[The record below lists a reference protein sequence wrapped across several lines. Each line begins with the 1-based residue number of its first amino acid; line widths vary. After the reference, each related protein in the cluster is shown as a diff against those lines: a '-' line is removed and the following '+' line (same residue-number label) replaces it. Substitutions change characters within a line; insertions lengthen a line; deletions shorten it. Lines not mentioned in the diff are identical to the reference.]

1 MRGRKRPSRLAL
13 TLKQH
18 FAVVAFCGVALLLL
32 AALSL
37 QQHTYIG
44 AVTLTIV
51 LCVLCAG
58 YYLGYTF
65 NYKKI
70 LNHSPRHEYLY
81 KIFSTWGVLAFG
93 AVWLFLFALVG
104 TMLDQRFERLF
115 FHGEG
120 FFAIFKQLIYLSAD
134 FFLLGVPKAILPA
147 LGADIQKGPA
157 GEAFLALSSAVFKV
171 SLLAAVAATWNER
184 REARRAAQRVFQLL
198 DNKEKTAPSYQ
209 KRLVAELAKQ
219 YAATPHIQEEVGGRV
234 ISHLRGVKS
243 KEGCD
248 LAFLIAQRT
257 GSEPIFTAAVDYLI
271 AANDRRVRQL
281 EKHVTDTVL
290 SRALQQ
296 RIAPMRPNRP
306 R

>member
-1 MRGRKRPSRLAL
+1 MRGRKRSSQLVL

-18 FAVVAFCGVALLLL
+18 FAVVAFCAVALLLL
-32 AALSL
+32 AVLALQS
-37 QQHTYIG
+37 HTYIG
-44 AVTLTIV
+44 AVTLTAI

-93 AVWLFLFALVG
+93 ALWLFLFALAG
-104 TMLDQRFERLF
+104 QLLDQKFVSLF
-115 FHGEG
+115 FNGAG
-120 FFAIFKQLIYLSAD
+120 FFPIFKQLIYLCAD
-134 FFLLGVPKAILPA
+134 FFLLGIPKAILPA
-147 LGADIQKGPA
+147 LGESIQKGPA

-219 YAATPHIQEEVGGRV
+219 YAATTHIQEEVGGRV
-234 ISHLRGVKS
+234 IGHLRGVKS

-248 LAFLIAQRT
+248 LAFLIAQST

-281 EKHVTDTVL
+281 EKHVTETAL
-290 SRALQQ
+290 IRLLQQ
-296 RIAPMRPNRP
+296 RIAPIRPKRP

>member
-1 MRGRKRPSRLAL
+1 MRGRKRPSQLVL

-32 AALSL
+32 AALAL
-37 QQHTYIG
+37 LKHTYIG
-44 AVTLTIV
+44 AVV
-51 LCVLCAG
+51 LAVFLCLLCAA
-58 YYLGYTF
+58 YYLGYTY

-93 AVWLFLFALVG
+93 ALWLFLFALAG
-104 TMLDQRFERLF
+104 ELFDRRFERLF
-115 FHGEG
+115 FNGAG
-120 FFAIFKQLIYLSAD
+120 FFPVFKQLIYLCGD
-134 FFLLGVPKAILPA
+134 FFLLGIPKAILPA
-147 LGADIQKGPA
+147 LGEGIQKGPA
-157 GEAFLALSSAVFKV
+157 GEAFLAISSSVFKV

-198 DNKEKTAPSYQ
+198 DNKEKTASSYQ

-219 YAATPHIQEEVGGRV
+219 YAVTPHIPEEIGERIVA
-234 ISHLRGVKS
+234 HLRGVKS

-248 LAFLIAQRT
+248 LAFLIAQST

-271 AANDRRVRQL
+271 SANDRRVRQL
-281 EKHVTDTVL
+281 DKHVTDTAL
-290 SRALQQ
+290 SRLLQQ
-296 RIAPMRPNRP
+296 RIAPIRQKRPT
-306 R
+306 